1 MHRIDGCWGRMR
13 DAAHS
18 TLGEPVPP
26 AVPHSRANTP
36 AYLPYTFKMWWRGL
50 VYVAA
55 AVALVACTPS
65 GPGIIKLG
73 TYDYFTDE
81 STPVTFNGRLLMFE
95 SIVHASPQ
103 WAGYWI
109 PAFANCACYFRVR
122 DLYSGAGGWTRM
134 CMDVCVCMCVL
145 HVRWYADADLRTSR
159 VHTVSP

>member
-1 MHRIDGCWGRMR
+1 
-13 DAAHS
+13 
-18 TLGEPVPP
+18 
-26 AVPHSRANTP
+26 
-36 AYLPYTFKMWWRGL
+36 MWRSIVL
-50 VYVAA
+50 VAA

-109 PAFANCACYFRVR
+109 PAFANCSCYFRVR
-122 DLYSGAGGWTRM
+122 DLYSGAGGW
-134 CMDVCVCMCVL
+134 CVYACVCCMC
-145 HVRWYADADLRTSR
+145 AGMRTLTCARPASIRSARETITLEYKSR
-159 VHTVSP
+159 PHTCDVHLVQCW